1 MSLQVWLPLNGDLH
15 NQGLNNTNVT
25 SPSNKWVNLLRYP
38 LEIINAYVQGT
49 GSTPGSINSSTSDR
63 CIIVEVQPNTTYTYE
78 WIRSIISG
86 GDDSNIALFSSYPE
100 IGSVGRLAN
109 SSFLTANG
117 SFTFTTE
124 STEHYAVIKIAYVD
138 RTNLNNTIKYSSLY
152 ISNTISLNGKIG
164 KCINFNGVN
173 DYLYSNYNFYNSTY
187 SVCVWIYSTSSS
199 ATQTICCDRTAI
211 GSGFSIF
218 LIGGKLRI
226 DAGGN
231 NLQWTTS
238 YTYPIN
244 TWFHLAITYNGTN
257 VSYYINGEY
266 KETKAQTISSSYWG
280 NITSIGASQA
290 NGGNYGN
297 YLNGK
302 LNDFRIYNHALSAK
316 EIEEVA
322 KCLVL
327 HYNLDNSGAEN
338 RCFNILTGVE
348 QTTSVTSSSNIDNAI
363 WGFGSGGNGTS
374 EITDISNDAPEGT
387 NFTVGYKINNNTS
400 GNKDYQMAPIQFE
413 ADKKYTA
420 SWWARGSGSG
430 TIQFRIWDSTGN
442 TARVTYNTQ
451 KPQTT
456 WTFYQYTFTAT
467 ATMAANRCGYLIGVK
482 NSGTIEFCG
491 MKLEQN
497 LKATPWAPAASDPG
511 HIISN
516 AFDESGYGYDGVIT
530 GTPKT
535 DLDTPRYSV
544 STYFDG
550 SSYILTPAGS
560 FNWWDFQQGTFCG
573 WMKPTAAASG
583 WSGSIGIAGDNPN
596 SSTRAFSLTYYAN
609 SFQVSYN
616 NTSSSLIVTNHS
628 MPIGEWHYLS
638 TTINGTTVK
647 SYFDG
652 ELVNTTIIDWKT
664 ASIPTNL
671 RFQVAVDIP
680 GGDEIFNGNISDVRF
695 YNTVL
700 TDEQIKELY
709 NTSMTIDNQNNIYVK
724 EDFENKTYL
733 NLAKTGVFKN
743 STIIES
749 DDITSASIAK
759 SKIVTMNNFYEY

>member
-15 NQGLNNTNVT
+15 NQGLTNVNVT
-25 SPSNKWVNLLRYP
+25 SPNNKGVNLLKCP

-49 GSTPGSINSSTSDR
+49 GSTPGSINSSANDR

-78 WIRSIISG
+78 WMRSIITG
-86 GDDSNIALFSSYPE
+86 ADDSNIALFSSYPE
-100 IGSVGRLAN
+100 IGLVGRLAN
-109 SSFLTANG
+109 NSFLTVSG

-124 STEHYAVIKIAYVD
+124 PTEHYAVIKIAYID

-152 ISNTISLNGKIG
+152 VSDTISLNGKIG
-164 KCINFNGVN
+164 KCMNFNGVN
-173 DYLYSNYNFYNSTY
+173 DYLSMNPVFLNGNQTFTFCCWMKLNSIPSSYYNF
-187 SVCVWIYSTSSS
+187 VCCRTSDAGTGVSIWLSS
-199 ATQTICCDRTAI
+199 AKK
-211 GSGFSIF
+211 F
-218 LIGGKLRI
+218 LIDIGDR
-226 DAGGN
+226 
-231 NLQWTTS
+231 WTTP
-238 YTYPIN
+238 TQDIN
-244 TWFHLAITYNGTN
+244 ANQWYHIAIVSTN
-257 VSYYINGEY
+257 EGRFLYINGI
-266 KETKAQTISSSYWG
+266 QTASS
-280 NITSIGASQA
+280 NIHVAPTTVNTNRTLIGAQHA
-290 NGGNYGN
+290 NAAGNASGTYF
-297 YLNGK
+297 NGQ
-302 LNDFRIYNHALSAK
+302 LNDVRIYDHALSAK

-400 GNKDYQMAPIQFE
+400 GNKDYQMYAIQFE
-413 ADKKYTA
+413 ANKKYTA

-430 TIQFRIWDSTGN
+430 TIQFRIWDTTGN
-442 TARVTYNTQ
+442 TARITYNTQ
-451 KPQTT
+451 KPQAT

-709 NTSMTIDNQNNIYVK
+709 NTSMTIDNQNNIYVR

-733 NLAKTGVFKN
+733 NLAKTGV
-743 STIIES
+743 
-749 DDITSASIAK
+749 
-759 SKIVTMNNFYEY
+759 